1 MPKAMKI
8 CKVCGKEYEA
18 CHTPNPGIFRWRDV
32 ACSPECAQKYIY
44 EVMVA
49 RGEIEKPEAEA
60 TNAEAA
66 TTATAEAEPN
76 ANADNAAD
84 AYVSTAVAQTS
95 RQSKSKKK

>member
-1 MPKAMKI
+1 MPKVMKI
-8 CKVCGKEYEA
+8 CKTCGKEYEA

-49 RGEIEKPEAEA
+49 RGEVEKPEAEA

-66 TTATAEAEPN
+66 TK
-76 ANADNAAD
+76 AD
-84 AYVSTAVAQTS
+84 AAAEQNPGTDNTVDSYSGAAVARTS